1 MFNIFVCYISF
12 KTGSG
17 KTCGFLIPAFHML
30 SLDPKPV
37 PVMEQ
42 FQKFKRSSVV
52 KRSTKILIIAP
63 TRELGVQI
71 TNEAEKF
78 ARVTGLK
85 TICLY
90 GGVSRSAQIDILH
103 RQGKT

>member
-1 MFNIFVCYISF
+1 
-12 KTGSG
+12 
-17 KTCGFLIPAFHML
+17 ML
-30 SLDPKPV
+30 SLDPKPS
-37 PVMEQ
+37 PAAEQ
-42 FQKFKRSSVV
+42 FQKFKRNSVV
-52 KRSTKILIIAP
+52 KRATKILIIAP

-78 ARVTGLK
+78 ARVTSLK

-103 RQGKT
+103 RQGKSVMFISHFYSLFITLNTIVMTCIYVFIQ